1 MDRLKG
7 SRVKT
12 LAIITFIFLTAI
24 GSGYRSGNYY
34 DGLRLRQEMDCQ
46 KLQGA
51 DRDECARKSGMSY
64 DEYQRQLKEQEQK
77 K

>member
-1 MDRLKG
+1 MKIPVIICAIFITAMG
-7 SRVKT
+7 YGCQSR
-12 LAIITFIFLTAI
+12 
-24 GSGYRSGNYY
+24 NYY

-51 DRDECARKSGMSY
+51 DRDECARKSGTSY
-64 DEYQRQLKEQEQK
+64 DEYQRQLKEREQK

>member
-1 MDRLKG
+1 M
-7 SRVKT
+7 KT
-12 LAIITFIFLTAI
+12 LAVITVILIAVM
-24 GSGYRSGNYY
+24 GCGCASRNYY
-34 DGLRLRQEMDCQ
+34 EGLRLRQEMDCQ

-64 DEYQRQLKEQEQK
+64 DEYQRQLKEREQK

>member
-1 MDRLKG
+1 M
-7 SRVKT
+7 KT
-12 LAIITFIFLTAI
+12 LVFATAI
-24 GSGYRSGNYY
+24 FITAMGYGCGPRNYY

-51 DRDECARKSGMSY
+51 DRDECAGKSGMSY
-64 DEYQRQLKEQEQK
+64 EEREQK

>member
-1 MDRLKG
+1 MGCGCGPR
-7 SRVKT
+7 
-12 LAIITFIFLTAI
+12 
-24 GSGYRSGNYY
+24 NYY

-51 DRDECARKSGMSY
+51 DRGECAGTSGMSY
-64 DEYQRQLKEQEQK
+64 DEYQRQLKEREQK